1 MRLENVVVVGKRE
14 CLQRAKTKAFWI
26 TTLTLPLFVVAL
38 SVLPALLLSKSKANQ
53 KIVVVDETGRLGA
66 PLVAKLNAKGGEK
79 PKEPKEP
86 AKTKTRRRDDDGLAT
101 FQATAEPPAADPTAQ
116 RAALDRQVL
125 DKEIDAWVWITPGV
139 LQDEKVEYHAR
150 SVSNVFT
157 QDSLRDELSSIVRQE
172 RFRQAGID
180 PQRVEELSGSV
191 RLDPQKVS
199 EKGSRSEGSIGAA
212 ALAMVMFFML
222 YISIIMWG
230 QQVMQG
236 VLEEKSSR
244 VIEVVIS
251 AVTPFEL
258 MMGKLL
264 GICLLGLTQLGIWLG
279 TLLVVTAPG
288 VIATMAFLPP
298 DVKLPTLSPAILINF
313 VLLFILGFL
322 AYATL
327 YAAIG
332 ASFNNLQEAQQAAG
346 VAMIFVV
353 TPVMFMY
360 PVINDPNSTMAT
372 VLSLIPMFTPLLM
385 PRRIAIDMP
394 PAWQIA
400 LAYVLTIGFV
410 LGMIWVCAKI
420 YRVGILMY
428 GKKPTFQ
435 EIWKWTRY
443 A

>member
-1 MRLENVVVVGKRE
+1 MRLENVRVVVKRE
-14 CLQRAKTKAFWI
+14 YLQRAKTKAFWI
-26 TTLTLPLFVVAL
+26 TTLVLPLFVVAL

-53 KIVVVDETGRLGA
+53 RIVVVDETGRLGA
-66 PLVAKLNAKGGEK
+66 DLVAKLNAASSGK
-79 PKEPKEP
+79 PKAPEKE
-86 AKTKTRRRDDDGLAT
+86 AKKGRGRNDDQMAS
-101 FQATAEPPAADPTAQ
+101 FQATAEPPAADRTAQ

-125 DKEIDAWVWITPGV
+125 DKTIDAWVWIVPGV
-139 LQDEKVEYHAR
+139 FEDKPVEYHAR

-157 QDSLRDELSSIVRQE
+157 QESLRDELSAIVRQA

-180 PQRVEELSGSV
+180 PERVEALSQSV
-191 RLDPQKVS
+191 KLDPRKVS
-199 EKGSRSEGSIGAA
+199 EKGSRAEGSLGAA
-212 ALAMVMFFML
+212 ALAVVMFFML

-244 VIEVVIS
+244 VIEVVLS
-251 AVTPFEL
+251 ALTPFEL
-258 MMGKLL
+258 MLGKLL

-288 VIATMAFLPP
+288 VVATMAFLPP
-298 DVKLPTLSPAILINF
+298 DVSLPTLSPVILINF

-332 ASFNNLQEAQQAAG
+332 ASFNNIQEAQQAAG
-346 VAMIFVV
+346 IAVIFVV
-353 TPVMFMY
+353 APMMVMY
-360 PVINDPNSTMAT
+360 PVINDPSSRMAT

-385 PRRIAIDMP
+385 PLRIAIDMP
-394 PAWQIA
+394 PVWQLA
-400 LAYVLTIGFV
+400 LAYALTIGFV
-410 LGMIWVCAKI
+410 LGMMWICAKI

-435 EIWKWTRY
+435 EIWKWMRY